1 MTVKEIVRKER
12 KILGRLL
19 LVKHLGQLDFTN
31 TSHIPLFFFIY
42 GIADGVVEWV
52 LSFYAKFNVV
62 NIVYISYFDK
72 TEIE

>member
-42 GIADGVVEWV
+42 GIADGVVE
-52 LSFYAKFNVV
+52 
-62 NIVYISYFDK
+62 
-72 TEIE
+72 